1 MMAIVVVGPS
11 RLSETFCVA
20 KLGTPELSLIGVE
33 NPAKQNLVR
42 GRGEA
47 DLGLGLRLEFY
58 GLSDWNASE
67 KFFDYPHQSEAKSKI
82 RNDQTSQWL
91 AWSKRLDLVVDVWYS
106 LGHR

>member
-1 MMAIVVVGPS
+1 MMIIVVVGPS

-20 KLGTPELSLIGVE
+20 NLGTPELSLIGVE

-42 GRGEA
+42 GGEA

-58 GLSDWNASE
+58 GLSDWNASKE
-67 KFFDYPHQSEAKSKI
+67 FFDYPHQSEAKS

-91 AWSKRLDLVVDVWYS
+91 TWSKRLGLVVDVGMLLYIP
-106 LGHR
+106 